1 MKSVLIIGATGL
13 VGHQVFLQCLQNPE
27 INEVRIIVRKE
38 TGIIHE
44 KLKELVIDFEMMK
57 PLKAFMQCDV
67 LINCMGSTMKKA
79 GSKEKFER
87 YDFYYPYN
95 IATYCKENGT
105 KRMILL
111 SAMGA
116 NLKSMFFYNRIKG
129 KLEEACEQLAFEELV
144 IVQPSL
150 LLGNRKESR
159 FGEKLFQKLMP
170 AISRFLPSDTRPIE
184 ASQLAQAI
192 VYHAI
197 NSLNQKVSRIRYK
210 IFFK

>member
-13 VGHQVFLQCLQNPE
+13 VGHQVLLQCLENPE
-27 INEVRIIVRKE
+27 FNDVRIIVRKE

-44 KLKELVIDFEMMK
+44 KLKELVIDFELMK
-57 PLKAFMQCDV
+57 PVKAFVQCDV
-67 LINCMGSTMKKA
+67 FINCMGSTMKKA

-87 YDFYYPYN
+87 YDFYYPYT
-95 IATYCKENGT
+95 IAKYCQENGT

-129 KLEEACEQLAFEELV
+129 KLEQACELLEFEELV
-144 IVQPSL
+144 ILQPSL
-150 LLGNRKESR
+150 LLGNRNESR

-170 AISRFLPSDTRPIE
+170 AISKFLPSDTRPIE
-184 ASQLAQAI
+184 AKQLAQAI

-197 NSLNQKVSRIRYK
+197 NPQNQKVSRIRYK
-210 IFFK
+210 NFFK